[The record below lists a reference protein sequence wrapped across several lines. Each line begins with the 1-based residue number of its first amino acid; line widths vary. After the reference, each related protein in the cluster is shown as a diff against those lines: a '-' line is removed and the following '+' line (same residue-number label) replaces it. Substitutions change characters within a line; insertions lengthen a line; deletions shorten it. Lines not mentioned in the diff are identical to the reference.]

1 MVFVGDISN
10 YIELVN
16 GIINIY
22 KPFISI
28 YNWGA
33 PPLMSLELSF
43 CENSMVPLRWSSIS
57 LGMARN
63 IPHVQT
69 HPIVEKFNHDFID

>member
-1 MVFVGDISN
+1 MGRFYRKLALQGDVPQFAKLANISPISMVFVGDISN

-43 CENSMVPLRWSSIS
+43 CENSMVPLR
-57 LGMARN
+57 
-63 IPHVQT
+63 
-69 HPIVEKFNHDFID
+69 